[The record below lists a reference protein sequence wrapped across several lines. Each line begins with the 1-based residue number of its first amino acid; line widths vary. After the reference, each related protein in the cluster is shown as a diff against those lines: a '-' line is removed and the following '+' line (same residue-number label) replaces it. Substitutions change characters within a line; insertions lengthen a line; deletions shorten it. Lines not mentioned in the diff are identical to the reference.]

1 MAIGRQLKQYA
12 QRRLTRRLYRSVPWI
27 GGVLALV
34 ALGDSVRRKGLIGGT
49 VDVALDF
56 IPYVGGV
63 KNLAEARRGRDFIPD
78 KPRDEHAR
86 GRTGAVKRQA

>member
-1 MAIGRQLKQYA
+1 MLLRTGDMSIGRQLRQYA
-12 QRRLTRRLYRSVPWI
+12 GRRLTRRLYRSMPWI

-34 ALGDSVRRKGLIGGT
+34 TIGDSVRRKGLIGGT

-56 IPYVGGV
+56 IPFVGGV

-78 KPRDEHAR
+78 RPK
-86 GRTGAVKRQA
+86 G